1 MIKSSKYNLLGHPDK
16 LFRDVSI
23 RLKDKELNR
32 EKALKFDVE
41 YFDGP
46 RSQGYGGYVYDGRW
60 KTISQKIIKKYNL
73 SSFGN
78 FLDVGCGKG
87 FLMKDMKDI
96 NPKINVFGLD
106 ISQYAKD
113 NSMESVKSN
122 ITIGNCC
129 ALPYED
135 NFFDASVAINTIHNL
150 DIDNCKKAIRE
161 LMRVTKNKKNI
172 FIQVDAYEDVQEK
185 DLFEIWMLTAKTY
198 LMPSEWLEVFD
209 ELDYKGDY
217 FWTNLGFK
225 TKV

>member
-135 NFFDASVAINTIHNL
+135 NFFDASVAINT
-150 DIDNCKKAIRE
+150 
-161 LMRVTKNKKNI
+161 KNKKNI